1 MNSKLIIKMLFNWD
15 QITIHWTRVII
26 LFCVEGSSSLHFLF
40 NTFPQSQTGEDLAPQ
55 TPATK
60 PEEEVHYEE
69 MNFRKRPEPSSVS
82 VQDSRQQQETVYA
95 QVKVSEPENSSTQTA
110 DSPEDLYAQVKKK

>member
-1 MNSKLIIKMLFNWD
+1 
-15 QITIHWTRVII
+15 
-26 LFCVEGSSSLHFLF
+26 
-40 NTFPQSQTGEDLAPQ
+40 
-55 TPATK
+55 
-60 PEEEVHYEE
+60 

-82 VQDSRQQQETVYA
+82 VQDSRQQQETMYA